1 LKLFLPRQHR
11 DGCIYFQTDWSFVPP
26 GVAAAT
32 VPADAPKLRLRLIG
46 HVPGLRDWRDLENL
60 FLGYHERIDG
70 NETSDTRGPDMW
82 IWPPGETKPLRFGH
96 WETDLK
102 FGERHGHEFDFTLEA
117 LIRSE
122 RASKYRMDLHMK
134 EFFQQPVP
142 ADWEQPEWINEV
154 DDELSFEG
162 RVEFREILCST
173 PINCAP
179 WNNSA
184 LAASTTSATPANI
197 IPKTTS
203 AAPAA
208 SWCSPCPPA
217 EACGK
222 RDETRIRPQLTRIR
236 IHRPPPVAMQH
247 DGIRLQLAGKK
258 IEPIVTPRAAMM
270 TARFSLSAV
279 KRGRGQ
285 G

>member
-1 LKLFLPRQHR
+1 MNGCLQINSQKWKLCGSDGLKLFLPRQHR

-122 RASKYRMDLHMK
+122 RASKFRMDLHMK

-173 PINCAP
+173 PINCAQP
-179 WNNSA
+179 LDWA
-184 LAASTTSATPANI
+184 RQRCRKELAVEQFGPGRLHDFSNPGEYNPQDDISSTGRLVVFPMPA
-197 IPKTTS
+197 
-203 AAPAA
+203 
-208 SWCSPCPPA
+208 
-217 EACGK
+217 G
-222 RDETRIRPQLTRIR
+222 
-236 IHRPPPVAMQH
+236 
-247 DGIRLQLAGKK
+247 
-258 IEPIVTPRAAMM
+258 
-270 TARFSLSAV
+270 
-279 KRGRGQ
+279 
-285 G
+285 